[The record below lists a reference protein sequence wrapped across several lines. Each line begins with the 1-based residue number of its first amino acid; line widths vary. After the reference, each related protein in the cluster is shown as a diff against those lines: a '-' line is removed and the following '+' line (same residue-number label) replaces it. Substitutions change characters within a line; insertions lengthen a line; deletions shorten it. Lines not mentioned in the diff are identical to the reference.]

1 MTLRQQPIVSEHTIA
16 DETTVDRHHE
26 IQIFILFFLLFAL
39 LTKTHPSGWGDYSR
53 MAQVQSLAE
62 HGSLII
68 DQSMFVTTGDK
79 YFFNGH
85 FYSDKPPILALYAVP
100 FYIVLK
106 SIGISFQNNV
116 NLAYYLTTLC
126 SIGSLSAL
134 GLTLF
139 RRILKN
145 YNRSSDEW
153 ADIATF
159 LTGAGSLIL
168 PYSLL
173 FNNHI
178 ASGVL
183 ILVGFYCILELNR
196 CKNPMNAIYAG
207 LLFSLA
213 GSIDITCFLFIPFML
228 LCCLR
233 QSIGNGVR
241 FVIACLPM
249 IALYLTLTLYTSGSF
264 TPPAMNPALWD
275 YPGSVFGAA
284 NLSGVA
290 KHEDPIAILH
300 YAFHMLI
307 GNRGLFSHAP
317 LLLLSAIALAVTY
330 KRNWGSQYK
339 VEYGCLFLAS
349 LTFIGSYVFRTVD
362 YSGDAFGVRWF
373 SSLMLILCLPI
384 AALEGEVRRSSSTMR
399 TLFTWIAYLSFLI
412 AMIGAYRPFTSLPG
426 SLLEERLYP
435 TNTIWANV
443 GFILTDLSRSGSEKK
458 NLVSI
463 GRSALALGL
472 NYWWFNELIGKLT
485 FRITQNNLQTVE
497 SDRKLDQSSPS
508 SPQPR
513 N

>member
-1 MTLRQQPIVSEHTIA
+1 MTVSQQPMGSDRDTDA
-16 DETTVDRHHE
+16 ATVDRPHE
-26 IQIFILFFLLFAL
+26 IRIFIVFFLLFAL

-53 MAQVQSLAE
+53 MAQLQSMAE
-62 HGSLII
+62 NGSLII
-68 DQSMFVTTGDK
+68 DKSIFVTTGDK

-100 FYIVLK
+100 FYILLK
-106 SIGISFQNNV
+106 SIGISFQTHV
-116 NLAYYLTTLC
+116 NLAYYLITLC

-145 YNRSSDEW
+145 YGRSSDEW

-159 LTGAGSLIL
+159 ITGAGSLIL

-183 ILVGFYCILELNR
+183 ILAGFYYILELSR
-196 CKNPMNAIYAG
+196 CKNSLNAIYAG
-207 LLFSLA
+207 FLFSLA

-228 LCCLR
+228 FCCLR
-233 QSIGNGVR
+233 QSIDNGIR
-241 FVIACLPM
+241 FAIACLPM
-249 IALYLTLTLYTSGSF
+249 IALYFSITFYTSGSF

-290 KHEDPIAILH
+290 KHETPIAVLR

-307 GNRGLFSHAP
+307 GNRGLFSHTP
-317 LLLLSAIALAVTY
+317 LLILSAIALAVTY
-330 KRNWGSQYK
+330 KQTWRSQYR
-339 VEYGCLFLAS
+339 VEYSCLFLAS
-349 LTFIGSYVFRTVD
+349 LTFIGSYIFRTVD

-373 SSLMLILCLPI
+373 SSIMLIFCLPI
-384 AALEGEVRRSSSTMR
+384 ASLEGEVRRSSSTIR
-399 TLFTWIAYLSFLI
+399 TLFVWITYLSVLI
-412 AMIGAYRPFTSLPG
+412 AMIGAIRPFTPLPG

-435 TNTIWANV
+435 TNTIWANI

-458 NLVSI
+458 HLFVL
-463 GRSALALGL
+463 GRLAIALGL
-472 NYWWFNELIGKLT
+472 NYWWFNELMGKLT
-485 FRITQNNLQTVE
+485 LSTTQSTLQTVE
-497 SDRKLDQSSPS
+497 ADHK
-508 SPQPR
+508 
-513 N
+513 